1 LEMAGASLTLLKVDD
16 ELTALLSEPAEASIR
31 VF

>member
-1 LEMAGASLTLLKVDD
+1 MAGASLTLHKVDD
-16 ELTALLSEPAEASIR
+16 ELKRLLLEPAEVSIR